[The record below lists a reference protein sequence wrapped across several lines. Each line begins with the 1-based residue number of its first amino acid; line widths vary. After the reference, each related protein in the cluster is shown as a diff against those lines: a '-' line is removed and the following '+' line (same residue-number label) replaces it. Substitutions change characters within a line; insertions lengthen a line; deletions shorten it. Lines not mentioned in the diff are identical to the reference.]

1 MKTLFILIIFLF
13 SYHSVSYERSD
24 AFIVTAYSDK
34 IAIVAPPKFD
44 PKLNV
49 IVVNKTLIKLLG
61 KIETGSGKVLAY
73 ISVPSGKSQ
82 SIEVGT
88 KLKEQVFFIPMAPA
102 FQRVQLNVGSK
113 PYEIPPKE

>member
-1 MKTLFILIIFLF
+1 MKYFIILVNFLF
-13 SYHSVSYERSD
+13 LFQANAYERSD
-24 AFIVTAYSDK
+24 AFIVTAYSEK

-73 ISVPSGKSQ
+73 VSVPSGKSQ
-82 SIEVGT
+82 SIEVGN
-88 KLKEQVFFIPMAPA
+88 KLNEPVFFIPMAPA